1 MGSFIGVFIFIAAV
15 CFLGFLVQAVIASL
29 CKNTDRAKVGLRHL
43 SLFFA
48 LGAGSYT
55 FWELFFSFSG
65 LKSQITHFL
74 ALCFVLLLI
83 NFTFHLKRL
92 KTLFLPRFGLGRVK
106 PLVALSWGIILLLC
120 LASLLMAMAFP
131 QFDIDLLGHILIK
144 AKVLTSDT
152 YKTSVFFHHPLFA
165 NLHSRYPPFGAIF
178 YNLLF
183 LFRGKTLA
191 CYQIVNYFIF
201 FLLGLS
207 IYLYLKDRIPTWQNM
222 AWLFIFFSTRAYIS
236 SQFIMDSTDIT
247 LSLYFLLA
255 VFFIPTLQ
263 NRNIE
268 ITDRGLEASVGTA
281 SDASVGTAS
290 DASVG
295 TGSDAS
301 VGTGSDASVGTGWH
315 SAPKGGLNRGSGFDA
330 PRGSILELR
339 KDKDSYNLTM
349 LMMLL
354 GFSTL
359 VKNEA
364 LVFSVIAMVMA
375 FWLGKKMALRYIWIW
390 LLIALPWLFY
400 RYSLPDVILSPE
412 LLIKGINA
420 IPSLCDISVA
430 LQLVFGVLINQW
442 NAAFMLLFPA
452 LAILAMTRD
461 YKKVAAVFFSVIV
474 SLIFIYALV
483 IWLHIGRAD
492 SFERNG
498 FFRILSHVYPMAII
512 CLALASAKL
521 LPQKKRIASNL
532 LNVVK

>member
-152 YKTSVFFHHPLFA
+152 YKTSVFFHPLFA

-263 NRNIE
+263 NRNLE
-268 ITDRGLEASVGTA
+268 TTERGDVSVGTA
-281 SDASVGTAS
+281 SDASL
-290 DASVG
+290 
-295 TGSDAS
+295 
-301 VGTGSDASVGTGWH
+301 GTGWH